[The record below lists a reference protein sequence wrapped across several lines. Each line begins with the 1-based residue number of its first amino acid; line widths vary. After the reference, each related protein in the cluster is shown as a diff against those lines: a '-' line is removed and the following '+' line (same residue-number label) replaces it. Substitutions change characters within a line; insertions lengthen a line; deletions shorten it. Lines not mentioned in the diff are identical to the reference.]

1 MGKDAKPGR
10 FMGRT
15 HERTARYGGAV
26 TIAALAIAIFTA
38 PCPAQTG
45 GVQRF
50 DLRIENGRLAESR
63 NVIAVK
69 RHDRV
74 EINWRAD
81 QRTILHLH
89 GYDIEIA
96 AGPDKPETMSFVARA
111 TGRFPIETHAGQGK
125 AGQHRILIYL
135 EVHPR

>member
-1 MGKDAKPGR
+1 VKPRR
-10 FMGRT
+10 FRGQT
-15 HERTARYGGAV
+15 QERAARYCRAAV
-26 TIAALAIAIFTA
+26 VAALIVANSTA

-74 EINWRAD
+74 EISWRAD
-81 QRTILHLH
+81 RRTILHLH
-89 GYDIEIA
+89 GYNIEIA

-111 TGRFPIETHAGQGK
+111 TGRFPIETHAGDGK
-125 AGQHRILIYL
+125 AGQHSVLIYL